1 MADESAEK
9 QDEATESGEKKP
21 SKKILIVVGA
31 IMALEGIGVAAFMML
46 TGGPADANA
55 AMIEGQD
62 LAQQEQLVE
71 IDLVRDKFQNMHGDR
86 IWLWDTE
93 VKLKVREKDREF
105 ITQELEDR
113 RGEIIEGISLIFR
126 RAQPSTLK
134 EPGLETLNRQI
145 TALLQEIFGNSPDGS
160 PRIERVL
167 LPKCLGFPAN

>member
-1 MADESAEK
+1 MADEPAEK
-9 QDEATESGEKKP
+9 QDDATEGDEKKP

-31 IMALEGIGVAAFMML
+31 IMALEGLGVAGFMML
-46 TGGPADANA
+46 AGGPKDANA
-55 AMIEGQD
+55 AMIEGEE
-62 LAQQEQLVE
+62 LALQEQLVE

-93 VKLKVREKDREF
+93 VKLKIREKNREF

-113 RGEIIEGISLIFR
+113 RGEIVEGISLIFR

-145 TALLQEIFGNSPDGS
+145 SALLAEIFGNHPDGS
-160 PRIERVL
+160 ERIERVL